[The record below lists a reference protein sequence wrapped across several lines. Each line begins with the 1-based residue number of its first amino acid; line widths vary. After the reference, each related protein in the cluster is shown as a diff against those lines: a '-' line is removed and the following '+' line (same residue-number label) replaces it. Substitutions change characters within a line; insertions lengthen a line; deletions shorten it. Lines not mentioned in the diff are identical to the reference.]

1 MKFDH
6 YNIQVSDLALARLM
20 HLDARPEGRVRGSG
34 STHHR
39 AAGRRGLSG
48 TRSTGGLPGA
58 VLVASDVQAALRDQG
73 AVPVG
78 STPERFR
85 QFVLEEVAKSDRIV
99 AEAAIQPE

>member
-1 MKFDH
+1 M
-6 YNIQVSDLALARLM
+6 LA
-20 HLDARPEGRVRGSG
+20 
-34 STHHR
+34 
-39 AAGRRGLSG
+39 
-48 TRSTGGLPGA
+48 
-58 VLVASDVQAALRDQG
+58 ASDVQAALRDRG